1 MKGIAKLLLLGL
13 LAVPVLSSC
22 GGTPISVP
30 LSDFSIN
37 INVVADTAG
46 KVVYAE
52 SPTEFQE
59 SILNVKSIT
68 LSGKMTYTT
77 TTGSDTLT
85 LTFYGSA
92 DDPAGRNG
100 CDRFGSFYVCDPSG
114 EKAISSQGSF
124 PKGVPT
130 DIALGSPNPEVLAE
144 GINNGRIWIGALVE
158 NSLSLNTTFEFTDM
172 VAHVTLF

>member
-1 MKGIAKLLLLGL
+1 MKRFALPVLVG
-13 LAVPVLSSC
+13 LAVALALSSC
-22 GGTPISVP
+22 DKAPLNVP

-37 INVVADTAG
+37 IDVLADTAG
-46 KVVYAE
+46 KVVYAVR
-52 SPTEFQE
+52 PTEFQK
-59 SILNVKSIT
+59 SVLNVKSIT
-68 LSGKMTYTT
+68 ISGKMTYTA

-92 DDPAGRNG
+92 DDPDGRSG

-158 NSLSLNTTFEFTDM
+158 NSLSLNTTFEFSDL
-172 VAHVTLF
+172 VAHVSLF

>member
-37 INVVADTAG
+37 IDVVADTAG

-92 DDPAGRNG
+92 NDPANRSS
-100 CDRFGSFYVCDPSG
+100 CTKIGSFYLCDPSG

-124 PKGVPT
+124 TKGVPT
-130 DIALGSPNPEVLAE
+130 EITLGSPNPDVLAD

-158 NSLSLNTTFEFTDM
+158 GSLSLNTTFEFTDM